1 MIKRDDKKSQV
12 TIWIILAIVIVALI
26 ALLFVL
32 KIPQKFIFPSSPEIQ
47 LKDCIEPELD
57 KAVKEVIARG
67 GSINPVNS
75 IMYGGEKIEYLCYTN
90 QYYQTCSNQQ
100 PLLRQH
106 IEREILEF
114 IMPQAEKCFS
124 NIKED
129 LRSKGYSV
137 TEDRQDISAII
148 EQNSIRI
155 IFSGFSIIKEDASES
170 YKKFSVEKNSKIY
183 NLIMLAT
190 SILNWEA
197 RYGDADITT
206 YMLYYPNI
214 KAEKYKQEDGSKIYI
229 LTSRENEEKFIF
241 ATRSLSWPAGYGFG
255 QTFKPILT

>member
-106 IEREILEF
+106 IER
-114 IMPQAEKCFS
+114 
-124 NIKED
+124 
-129 LRSKGYSV
+129 
-137 TEDRQDISAII
+137 
-148 EQNSIRI
+148 
-155 IFSGFSIIKEDASES
+155 
-170 YKKFSVEKNSKIY
+170 
-183 NLIMLAT
+183 
-190 SILNWEA
+190 
-197 RYGDADITT
+197 
-206 YMLYYPNI
+206 
-214 KAEKYKQEDGSKIYI
+214 
-229 LTSRENEEKFIF
+229 
-241 ATRSLSWPAGYGFG
+241 
-255 QTFKPILT
+255 